1 MIAFETHTQ
10 KKVRFMKF
18 SPLEMIHSFFWCCLL
33 PKKFGEMLL
42 RIGFLIYSTHIHQK
56 KKIYSTDFGL
66 SSITATLHTLKKK
79 IFFKLE
85 DIRVYFHFSRINQ
98 NYFNAQTKE
107 NNISIV
113 QMIKIKC
120 FTIKLTTI
128 TQLSFWCIRFLFS
141 SNAYVFLMCYKS
153 SFPR

>member
-1 MIAFETHTQ
+1 MIAFETHTEKSQ
-10 KKVRFMKF
+10 IHEIF
-18 SPLEMIHSFFWCCLL
+18 PLEMTHSFFWCCLL
-33 PKKFGEMLL
+33 PKKFREMLL
-42 RIGFLIYSTHIHQK
+42 RIGFLIYSIHTHQK
-56 KKIYSTDFGL
+56 KSIAQILIVLNNSNL
-66 SSITATLHTLKKK
+66 S
-79 IFFKLE
+79 
-85 DIRVYFHFSRINQ
+85 YFEKNCFLTRRHQGVFSFLQNQ
-98 NYFNAQTKE
+98 PELFYCLDQR

-128 TQLSFWCIRFLFS
+128 TQLSFWYSIPFS